1 MSVAFKT
8 FVEMRIRLL
17 MVRFELFHQ
26 LELCAAI
33 GAITQMYILTTK
45 YEFG

>member
-1 MSVAFKT
+1 MSVACKAL
-8 FVEMRIRLL
+8 VEIRIRLL

-33 GAITQMYILTTK
+33 GVIAQICVLTTK
-45 YEFG
+45 YAFG